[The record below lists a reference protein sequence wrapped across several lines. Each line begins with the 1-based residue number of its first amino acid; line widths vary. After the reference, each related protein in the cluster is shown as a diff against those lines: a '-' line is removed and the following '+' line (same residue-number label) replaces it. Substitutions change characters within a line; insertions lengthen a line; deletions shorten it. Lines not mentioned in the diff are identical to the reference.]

1 VSDRAHLEFALALH
15 DVIAADR
22 HANACWSPYS
32 VASALGLGA
41 LAAAGETR
49 AELVR
54 LLGEGNADLLKA
66 AVPDSDAEFAV
77 ANTLWAWDELEINPA
92 FVEGLARWAGGN
104 VRSAPFGTD
113 PEGAR
118 KLINSDVAETTKDLI
133 PELLKSGAVRSDTVA
148 TIVNAL
154 YLKTAWLGEFPADA
168 TSPQPFHA
176 PGGTTQVPTMRR
188 EAKMRYAAQHG
199 WQAVSLP
206 AHGGVEALVLLPDA
220 DLTKID
226 SGLLTALVDALEFRS
241 IELLLP
247 KSDVQVAVQLKDA
260 LTGLGVRKLFDADG
274 DLTGLSPDPRVFVD
288 EVLHE
293 AVLRIDEEGLEGA
306 AATSMLMRMTSFE
319 PYVEPL
325 TVRVDRPY
333 ILLVRHVHTGAVYFL
348 AQVVDPS

>member
-1 VSDRAHLEFALALH
+1 VSDPAHIEFALTLH
-15 DVIAADR
+15 DVVAADR
-22 HANACWSPYS
+22 RANACWSPYS

-54 LLGEGNADLLKA
+54 LLGEGNADLLNA

-92 FVEGLARWAGGN
+92 FLEGLARWAGGN

-113 PEGAR
+113 PESAR
-118 KLINSDVAETTKDLI
+118 KMINTDVAETTKDLI

-176 PGGTTQVPTMRR
+176 PGGTVEVPTMRR
-188 EAKMRYAAQHG
+188 EAKMRYAAQQG

-226 SGLLTALVDALEFRS
+226 GTQLAALGDALEFRS
-241 IELLLP
+241 IDLHLP
-247 KSDVQVAVQLKDA
+247 KSDIQVGVPLKDA
-260 LTGLGVRKLFDADG
+260 LIALGVRKLFDADG
-274 DLTGLSPDPRVFVD
+274 DLSGLSPDPRVFVD

-306 AATSMLMRMTSFE
+306 AATAMMMRMTSFE

-333 ILLVRHVHTGAVYFL
+333 LVLVRHVQTGAVHFI